1 MNLADR
7 LRSVVRPHE
16 PAKAGPHEDVG
27 GVDVVD
33 SRGGRLPRP
42 ADACRGGQPA
52 HDPAE
57 ILDGAWR
64 EAGGQRFLVID
75 HRYAPGYRHGRSAVA
90 DSAPDGDDC
99 CWPAL
104 SIFESALTSG
114 RLLFLDLETTG
125 LAGGAGTY
133 AFLVGCGWFE
143 RGGFHVR
150 QYLLTGFGAER
161 ALLEDVARLIS
172 AAGGLATYNGK
183 TFDVPLMETRFL
195 FHRMGATFAGMP
207 HVDML
212 HPARRLWKDAGSA
225 ERWSETSAEP
235 GLRTDIGSCRLT
247 TLERTLLGHVREG
260 DVPGFE
266 IPGRYFNFVRTGDAR
281 PLAGVLAHN
290 RLDILSLALVTAR
303 LAHLLGEGPA
313 AASTGR
319 EALGLGRIFDRAGMA
334 GPASTCYDAA
344 VMLAEDSDTM
354 GEALRAAAIIL
365 RRARR
370 YDEAAGVWRKILD
383 LRPCP
388 PVLAREAVEALAVHH
403 EHRRRELDTARRFA
417 LESLNL
423 TTNDSRM
430 QAARHRLARLDRKL
444 GVSAPR
450 TEQRSD
456 LVPLF

>member
-7 LRSVVRPHE
+7 LRNVVKPGG
-16 PAKAGPHEDVG
+16 PAAPGDTCSPDPPYVRSIDG
-27 GVDVVD
+27 
-33 SRGGRLPRP
+33 
-42 ADACRGGQPA
+42 
-52 HDPAE
+52 DPAQ
-57 ILDGAWR
+57 ILDGEWR
-64 EAGGQRFLVID
+64 ETGGQRFLVID
-75 HRYAPGYRHGRSAVA
+75 HRYAPGYRHGRCAVV
-90 DSAPDGDDC
+90 DSAPGDDDG
-99 CWPAL
+99 WRSLAMLEPSLA
-104 SIFESALTSG
+104 SGQASG

-143 RGGFHVR
+143 HGGFRVR

-161 ALLEDVARLIS
+161 ALLQDVAQLVS
-172 AAGGLATYNGK
+172 KAGGLGTYNGK
-183 TFDVPLMETRFL
+183 TFDLPLMETRFL

-212 HPARRLWKDAGSA
+212 HPARRLWSDLES
-225 ERWSETSAEP
+225 
-235 GLRTDIGSCRLT
+235 SCRLT

-281 PLAGVLAHN
+281 PLAGVLEHN

-303 LAHLLGEGPA
+303 LAHLLAEGPA
-313 AASTGR
+313 AAQTGR
-319 EALGLGRIFDRAGMA
+319 EALGLGRIFERAGLTGA
-334 GPASTCYDAA
+334 ASSCYDAA
-344 VMLAEDSDTM
+344 AILGEDSETI

-370 YDEAAGVWRKILD
+370 YDEAAGAWRRMLD

-403 EHRRRELDTARRFA
+403 EHRVRELDTARRFA
-417 LESLNL
+417 LESLSL
-423 TTNDSRM
+423 TTNHIRIE
-430 QAARHRLARLDRKL
+430 AARHRLARIDRKL
-444 GVSAPR
+444 GAA
-450 TEQRSD
+450 
-456 LVPLF
+456 PLF

>member
-7 LRSVVRPHE
+7 LRGVVRIPE
-16 PAKAGPHEDVG
+16 PAKAGPHDQ
-27 GVDVVD
+27 D
-33 SRGGRLPRP
+33 SCGGRLPP
-42 ADACRGGQPA
+42 SQNASADHRSLGGGGQAA

-57 ILDGAWR
+57 ILDGEWR
-64 EAGGQRFLVID
+64 DADGQRFLVID
-75 HRYAPGYRHGRSAVA
+75 RRYAPGYRHGRCAVV
-90 DSAPDGDDC
+90 DSAPGEDDC
-99 CWPAL
+99 WPSLAML
-104 SIFESALTSG
+104 EPSLASGQASG

-143 RGGFHVR
+143 RGGFRVR

-161 ALLEDVARLIS
+161 ALLQAVAQLAS
-172 AAGGLATYNGK
+172 EAGGLGTYNGK
-183 TFDVPLMETRFL
+183 TFDLPLMETRFL
-195 FHRMGATFAGMP
+195 FHRMGVTFAGMP

-225 ERWSETSAEP
+225 ERWSESSAEP
-235 GLRTDIGSCRLT
+235 GPRTDIGSCRLT

-266 IPGRYFNFVRTGDAR
+266 IPGRYFHFVRTGDAR
-281 PLAGVLAHN
+281 PLAGVLEHN

-303 LAHLLGEGPA
+303 LAHLLAEGA
-313 AASTGR
+313 AAAGTGR
-319 EALGLGRIFDRAGMA
+319 EALGLGRMFERAGMTGA
-334 GPASTCYDAA
+334 ASNCYDAA
-344 VMLAEDSDTM
+344 AMLGEDSETI

-370 YDEAAGVWRKILD
+370 YEEAAGTWRKMLD

-403 EHRRRELDTARRFA
+403 EHRARELDTARRFA
-417 LESLNL
+417 LESLSL
-423 TTNDSRM
+423 TTNHSRIE
-430 QAARHRLARLDRKL
+430 AARHRLARIDRKL
-444 GVSAPR
+444 GVA
-450 TEQRSD
+450 
-456 LVPLF
+456 PLF

>member
-27 GVDVVD
+27 VDVVD
-33 SRGGRLPRP
+33 GRGGRLQ
-42 ADACRGGQPA
+42 AA
-52 HDPAE
+52 HDPAS
-57 ILDGAWR
+57 ILEGEWR

-90 DSAPDGDDC
+90 DSAPDRDDC

-104 SIFESALTSG
+104 SIFEPSLTSG

-150 QYLLTGFGAER
+150 QYLLTSFGAER
-161 ALLEDVARLIS
+161 ALLQDVVRLVS
-172 AAGGLATYNGK
+172 DAGGLGTYNGK
-183 TFDVPLMETRFL
+183 TFDLPLMETRFL

-207 HVDML
+207 HVDVL
-212 HPARRLWKDAGSA
+212 HPARRLWSDRES
-225 ERWSETSAEP
+225 
-235 GLRTDIGSCRLT
+235 SCRLT

-281 PLAGVLAHN
+281 PLAGVLEHN

-303 LAHLLGEGPA
+303 LAHLLAEGPT

-319 EALGLGRIFDRAGMA
+319 EALGLGRMFDLAGKA

-344 VMLAEDSDTM
+344 VMLAEDSETI
-354 GEALRAAAIIL
+354 GEALRAAAILL

-370 YDEAAGVWRKILD
+370 YDEAAVAWRKILD

-403 EHRRRELDTARRFA
+403 EHRARELDTARRFA
-417 LESLNL
+417 LESLSL
-423 TTNDSRM
+423 TTNHSRIE
-430 QAARHRLARLDRKL
+430 AARHRLARIDRKL
-444 GVSAPR
+444 GISAPSR
-450 TEQRSD
+450 AEERSH
-456 LVPLF
+456 LAPLF

>member
-1 MNLADR
+1 
-7 LRSVVRPHE
+7 
-16 PAKAGPHEDVG
+16 
-27 GVDVVD
+27 VDAVD
-33 SRGGRLPRP
+33 SRGGRLPPSRNAT
-42 ADACRGGQPA
+42 ADHHSLGGGGQAA
-52 HDPAE
+52 HDPAS
-57 ILDGAWR
+57 ILDGEWR
-64 EAGGQRFLVID
+64 DADGQRFLVID
-75 HRYAPGYRHGRSAVA
+75 RRYAPGYRHGRCAVV

-99 CWPAL
+99 WPSLAML
-104 SIFESALTSG
+104 EPPLASG

-143 RGGFHVR
+143 RGGFRVR

-161 ALLEDVARLIS
+161 ALLQDVAQFVS
-172 AAGGLATYNGK
+172 EAGGLGTYNGK
-183 TFDVPLMETRFL
+183 TFDLPLMETRFL
-195 FHRMGATFAGMP
+195 LHRMGVTFAGMP

-225 ERWSETSAEP
+225 ERWSESSAEP
-235 GLRTDIGSCRLT
+235 GPRTDIGSCRLT

-266 IPGRYFNFVRTGDAR
+266 IPGRYFHFVRTGDAR
-281 PLAGVLAHN
+281 PLAGVLEHN

-303 LAHLLGEGPA
+303 LAHLLAEGA
-313 AASTGR
+313 AAAGTGR
-319 EALGLGRIFDRAGMA
+319 EALGLGRMFERAGMTGA
-334 GPASTCYDAA
+334 ASSCYDAA
-344 VMLAEDSDTM
+344 VMLGEDSETI
-354 GEALRAAAIIL
+354 GEALRAAAIVL

-370 YDEAAGVWRKILD
+370 YEEAAGTWRRILD

-403 EHRRRELDTARRFA
+403 EHRARELDTARRFA
-417 LESLNL
+417 LESLSL

-450 TEQRSD
+450 TEPPD
-456 LVPLF
+456 LAPLF